1 MNVYGQD
8 GGTQICRRAKQ
19 GRFGV
24 ELFKSG
30 GNREAYTKLISH
42 PKAKSKE
49 ELFTALKIVP
59 KEEKLTKLKQIEEQ
73 ARKNRERQHAEE
85 LALREKR
92 SND

>member
-1 MNVYGQD
+1 M
-8 GGTQICRRAKQ
+8 TPKLKAI
-19 GRFGV
+19 RFGI
-24 ELFKSG
+24 ELFASN
-30 GNREAYTKLISH
+30 GNREAYMNLISH

-59 KEEKLTKLKQIEEQ
+59 KEEKLTKLKQIEEK
-73 ARKNRERQHAEE
+73 ARKNRERQRAEE

>member
-1 MNVYGQD
+1 MNAYGQD
-8 GGTQICRRAKQ
+8 GGTQICRRVKQ
-19 GRFGV
+19 GRFGI
-24 ELFKSG
+24 ELFASN
-30 GNREAYTKLISH
+30 GNREAYMKLISH

-59 KEEKLTKLKQIEEQ
+59 KEEKLTKLKQIEEK
-73 ARKNRERQHAEE
+73 ARKNRERQRAEE